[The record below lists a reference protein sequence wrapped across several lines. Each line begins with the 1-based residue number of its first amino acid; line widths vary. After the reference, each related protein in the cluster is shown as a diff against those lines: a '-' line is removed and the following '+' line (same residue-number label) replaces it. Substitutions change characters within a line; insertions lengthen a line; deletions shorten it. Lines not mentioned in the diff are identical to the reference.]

1 MLAGEERSPMNGK
14 MGLFK
19 EGPYYKGDILLGV
32 PKKILDVHR
41 VSSLER

>member
-1 MLAGEERSPMNGK
+1 MNGK

-32 PKKILDVHR
+32 PKKILDVHD
-41 VSSLER
+41 SLLGEIGICFKI